1 MVDIRIIEI
10 STADTHA
17 LRRAVLRNGDP
28 DRTVVFPEDD
38 LHGTVHLG
46 ALDPRDT
53 IVAISSWVPK
63 SLDGFDALDGLMAV
77 QLRGMATD
85 ASLQGT
91 GIGGLLFET
100 GVQRC
105 VDTGIDLVWARARD
119 SALDFYAR
127 HGCAIVGAG
136 FIDDT
141 TGLPHHVV
149 VRSLTG

>member
-1 MVDIRIIEI
+1 MVDVRIVEI

-28 DRTVVFPEDD
+28 DRTVGYPEDD
-38 LHGTVHLG
+38 LHGTIHLG
-46 ALDPRDT
+46 ALDAGDA
-53 IVAISSWVPK
+53 IVAVSTWVPK
-63 SLDGFDALDGLMAV
+63 SLDGFDGLDGLTAV

-100 GVQRC
+100 GVRRC
-105 VDTGIDLVWARARD
+105 VDAGVDLIWARARD

-127 HGCAIVGAG
+127 HGCTVVGAG

-149 VRSLTG
+149 VRNLIS

>member
-1 MVDIRIIEI
+1 MFDIRIVEI

-28 DRTVVFPEDD
+28 DRTVVFAEDD
-38 LHGTVHLG
+38 LIGTIHLG
-46 ALDPRDT
+46 ALDPRDA

-63 SLDGFDALDGLMAV
+63 SLDGFDALDGLRAT

-105 VDTGIDLVWARARD
+105 VDNGVDLVWARARD

-127 HGCAIVGAG
+127 HGCTVIGAG

-141 TGLPHHVV
+141 SGLPHHVV
-149 VRSLTG
+149 IRNLIG